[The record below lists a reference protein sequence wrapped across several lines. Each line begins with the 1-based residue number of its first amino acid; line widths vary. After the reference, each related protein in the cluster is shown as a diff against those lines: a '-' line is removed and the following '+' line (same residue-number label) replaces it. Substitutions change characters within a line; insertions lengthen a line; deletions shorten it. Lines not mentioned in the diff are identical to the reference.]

1 MTSKVQK
8 TKLLE
13 AQIKQGKT
21 ELLEKA
27 RTARLRIQKRIDDAI
42 ERKDFILAANVRNTL
57 YKQVAAEYVRLNR
70 GVDDWVDERAMTVS
84 KAWHGLAIKDIPE
97 STGATFGQ
105 FSKKYFD
112 DIVGKINPATI
123 DKRVGVNVQIGGM
136 LNEDIRAIRTA
147 VSETIRKGALTGM
160 NNIELTA
167 EMKRAAEAI
176 TAGAKFVDK
185 AGKTWNSDSYFGM
198 LNRTLHTNV
207 ARETYAS
214 TATDAGFDLFVIDGG
229 PSSSDDPDDSCNRW
243 FGKVISMTGAT
254 KGYPTYQDAI
264 DDNVFH
270 PNCSHSLGVYIEGL
284 EAAMVNRF
292 DDDGNYI
299 GDK

>member
-1 MTSKVQK
+1 MASKVQK

-13 AQIKQGKT
+13 SQIKQGKA

-27 RTARLRIQKRIDDAI
+27 RAARLRIQKRIDDAI

-84 KAWHGLAIKDIPE
+84 KAWHTLAIDDIPE
-97 STGATFGQ
+97 GTGATFGQ

-160 NNIELTA
+160 SHPELVA
-167 EMKRAAEAI
+167 EMKKAAENI
-176 TAGAKFVDK
+176 KAGAKFMDK
-185 AGKTWNSDSYFGM
+185 AGRTWNSDSYFSM
-198 LNRTLHTNV
+198 LNNTLHTNV
-207 ARETYAS
+207 ARETYVD
-214 TATDAGFDLFVIDGG
+214 TAAENGHDLFTIDGG
-229 PSSSDDPDDSCNRW
+229 PSSGDADDPCNDW
-243 FGKVISMTGAT
+243 YGKIVSMSGET
-254 KGYPTYQDAI
+254 KGYPTYQDAV
-264 DDNVFH
+264 DAGVFH
-270 PNCSHSLGVYIEGL
+270 PNCRHYLGVYIP
-284 EAAMVNRF
+284 
-292 DDDGNYI
+292 
-299 GDK
+299 

>member
-1 MTSKVQK
+1 MASKS
-8 TKLLE
+8 KLLE
-13 AQIKQGKT
+13 AQIKQGKD

-27 RTARLRIQKRIDDAI
+27 RAARLRIQKRIDDAI
-42 ERKDFILAANVRNTL
+42 ARKDFILAANVRDTL

-70 GVDDWVDERAMTVS
+70 GIDDWVDERAMTVS
-84 KAWHGLAIKDIPE
+84 KAWHTLAVDDLPAG
-97 STGATFGQ
+97 TGATFGQ

-136 LNEDIRAIRTA
+136 LNNDIRAIRTA

-160 NNIELTA
+160 NNFELTA

-198 LNRTLHTNV
+198 LNRTLHSNV
-207 ARETYAS
+207 ARETYNSEVA
-214 TATDAGFDLFVIDGG
+214 DAGFDLVRVDGHSTYPG
-229 PSSSDDPDDSCNRW
+229 SPCIP
-243 FGKVISMTGAT
+243 FEGEKISLTGAT
-254 KGYPTYQDAI
+254 KGYTTMAEAEAAGLH
-264 DDNVFH
+264 H
-270 PNCSHSLGVYIEGL
+270 PNCIHTESVYIP
-284 EAAMVNRF
+284 
-292 DDDGNYI
+292 
-299 GDK
+299 